1 MISNSNVKGVG
12 LVYSKNNWSDI
23 INGMYY
29 DLMGWS
35 KNRHSQ
41 RDINIFKINKL
52 YSNGTIDISM
62 RDELLSMVDNNDN
75 N

>member
-12 LVYSKNNWSDI
+12 LVYSNNNWKDI
-23 INGMYY
+23 INGFYA

-35 KNRHSQ
+35 CGKGTSQ

-52 YSNGTIDISM
+52 YSTGTIDIDM
-62 RDELLSMVDNNDN
+62 RDELLREVV
-75 N
+75 